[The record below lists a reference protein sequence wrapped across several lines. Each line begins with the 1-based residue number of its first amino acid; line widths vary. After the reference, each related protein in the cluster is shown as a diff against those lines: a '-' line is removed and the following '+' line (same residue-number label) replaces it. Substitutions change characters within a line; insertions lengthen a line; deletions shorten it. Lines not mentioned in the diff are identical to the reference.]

1 MKLNLKKDYLES
13 LVIKYKEDLKA
24 YFTHQGFVD
33 ANQNFGIEHY
43 KLFMGI
49 SKQLKNINI
58 LEIGTHHGN
67 SSVALAYGNLFGNNI
82 KIDTYDISNLLQEN
96 PKRFFKDFNINYYLN
111 NLFDDKIREEN
122 KNKILSY
129 DIIFIDID
137 PHEGILEYEMFNW
150 LQDNNYNGLIIFDD
164 IHLGLGHTANNYRS
178 TQHSMEDFWNK
189 IDDKYKKDLTY
200 IGHHSGTG
208 LVCFDFNKHELQY

>member
-111 NLFDDKIREEN
+111 NLFDDKIRE
-122 KNKILSY
+122 
-129 DIIFIDID
+129 
-137 PHEGILEYEMFNW
+137 
-150 LQDNNYNGLIIFDD
+150 
-164 IHLGLGHTANNYRS
+164 
-178 TQHSMEDFWNK
+178 
-189 IDDKYKKDLTY
+189 
-200 IGHHSGTG
+200 
-208 LVCFDFNKHELQY
+208 